1 MKSGILRVT
10 SPAPVE
16 VWEEIFRADPE
27 AVPYQSPAWFRAICR
42 MNEYADASRLYE
54 LSGGRRFILPLVRR
68 RALPARL
75 STAASMPS
83 GWGMG
88 GLIGGDVLE
97 ARDVTAI
104 FEDLAG
110 LPYLSIGLRP
120 NPRAGELY
128 AAAAPA
134 NIARTPR
141 RAHVIDL
148 AGGYEYVWQKLFTK
162 QTRKNIRYAEKMG
175 VTIEVDTTGRLM
187 PVFYDLLRQSFDR
200 WAEQQNEP
208 LALARWRS
216 ERRDPFK
223 KFEMIAREM
232 GDACRVLVAWFEE
245 KPVAAGMVLQYH
257 NINDSRFAMDKELAA
272 PVRAGDLLQMVAIR
286 DACEAG
292 CRFYHL
298 GESGNSAGLD
308 HYKSRFGAVASSYAE
323 YHIEKL
329 PLTSTDRQLRGL
341 VKRMIGF
348 KDA

>member
-1 MKSGILRVT
+1 MKPGIVNVT

-16 VWEEIFRADPE
+16 VWEELFRADPE

-42 MNEYADASRLYE
+42 MNEYEDASRLYE

-68 RALPARL
+68 RGLPARL
-75 STAASMPS
+75 STAASLPS

-97 ARDVTAI
+97 ASDVTAI
-104 FEDLAG
+104 FEDLAR
-110 LPYLSIGLRP
+110 LPYLRISLRP
-120 NPRAGELY
+120 NPRMGELY

-134 NIARTPR
+134 RLVQTPR
-141 RAHVIDL
+141 RAHVIDISE
-148 AGGYEYVWQKLFTK
+148 GYDYVWQKLFTK
-162 QTRKNIRYAEKMG
+162 QTRKNIRSAEGVG
-175 VTIEVDTTGRLM
+175 VTIECDTTGRLM
-187 PVFYDLLRQSFDR
+187 PIFYELLRGSFDR

-208 LALARWRS
+208 RALARWRG
-216 ERRDPFK
+216 ERRDPLH
-223 KFEMIAREM
+223 KFEVIAREI
-232 GDACRVLVAWFEE
+232 GEACRVLVAWFEGQ
-245 KPVAAGMVLQYH
+245 PVAAGIVLQYH
-257 NINDSRFAMDKELAA
+257 NVNDSRYAMNKELSSRS
-272 PVRAGDLLQMVAIR
+272 RAGDLLQNIAIR

-292 CRFYHL
+292 CKYYHL

-308 HYKSRFGAVASSYAE
+308 HYKGRFGAVAFPYAE
-323 YHIEKL
+323 YHVEKL